1 MIAATGAATGAASA
15 SRAGRARGRPHLA
28 RRLLRNLG
36 GLAGLAVALGLVLT
50 ALLAPILAPFD
61 PSSQELLARNQPPF
75 QAGSPYLLG
84 TDQLGRDILSRII
97 YGSRVSLLVGLSA
110 VAISGTIGV
119 TLGLLSGYYGGWL
132 DDIISWLTNV
142 QLAFPFV
149 LLAIAVIAVLGT
161 GLRNIIIVLGVSGWV
176 VYTRVVRSQALGL
189 REQEF
194 ISAARTVGASD
205 ARVMLRHVLPNAV
218 TPVVVISSFE
228 VARMIILE
236 ASLSFLGLGV
246 DASIPSWGGMLAD
259 GRAYLATAWWLAT
272 WPGLAIAIT
281 VVGINLL
288 GDWLR
293 DELDPRL
300 RSLG

>member
-1 MIAATGAATGAASA
+1 MIVAARTQDAAGAA
-15 SRAGRARGRPHLA
+15 RARRRPQA
-28 RRLLRNLG
+28 VSRLLRNWGALT
-36 GLAGLAVALGLVLT
+36 GLAVSIGLVLM
-50 ALLAPILAPFD
+50 AVLSPFISPFD
-61 PSSQELLARNQPPF
+61 PTLQELLARNQPPF
-75 QAGSPYLLG
+75 QPGSPYLLG
-84 TDQLGRDILSRII
+84 TDHLGRDILSRII

-119 TLGLLSGYYGGWL
+119 LLGLVSGYYGGWL
-132 DDIISWLTNV
+132 DDVISWLTNV

-149 LLAIAVIAVLGT
+149 LLAIAVIAVLQP
-161 GLRNIIIVLGVSGWV
+161 GLRNIIIVLGMTGWV
-176 VYTRVVRSQALGL
+176 VYARVVRSQALGL

-205 ARVMLRHVLPNAV
+205 ARVMLRHVLPNAM
-218 TPVVVISSFE
+218 TPVIVIASFE

-246 DASIPSWGGMLAD
+246 EASIPSWGGMLAD

-272 WPGLAIAIT
+272 WPGLAITIT
-281 VVGINLL
+281 VLGINLL
-288 GDWLR
+288 GDWVR